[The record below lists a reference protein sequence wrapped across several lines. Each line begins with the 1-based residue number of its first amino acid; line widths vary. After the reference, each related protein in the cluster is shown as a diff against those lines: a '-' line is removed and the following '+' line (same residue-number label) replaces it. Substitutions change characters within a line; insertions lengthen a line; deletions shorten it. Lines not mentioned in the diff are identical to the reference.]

1 MILFYFSISGDMSG
15 SGSAIVLSALVFANC
30 LVPIALV
37 WLLDAN
43 RIKSLVGEPS
53 EIEKKLSN
61 KGQDHTFSEAA
72 IRLDFWYMSFAAMVV
87 IGISRMFDENAEALG
102 LHDEK
107 QSQMIGETY
116 SVYEVLGAVV
126 IGSILTFFR
135 SKMRPSLAIILCILV
150 AGLGQIPM
158 IYPSSWTF
166 SDPMRLAVATASF
179 AEGGLLVSLSSFCH
193 EEYGTELFGVF
204 FGTMWTFGAAGLFAF
219 DEIYFPNLFQW
230 YATENAVGVTYF
242 KTYG

>member
-1 MILFYFSISGDMSG
+1 MILLYFSISGDMSG
-15 SGSAIVLSALVFANC
+15 SVSAIVLSSLVFANSF
-30 LVPIALV
+30 VPIALI

-43 RIKSLVGEPS
+43 RIKSMVGEPS

-72 IRLDFWYMSFAAMVV
+72 VRLDFWYMSITAMVV

-107 QSQMIGETY
+107 KAQMIGEAY
-116 SVYEVLGAVV
+116 SVFEVAGAVV

-135 SKMRPSLAIILCILV
+135 SKIRPSLAIILCILI

-158 IYPSSWTF
+158 IYTS
-166 SDPMRLAVATASF
+166 
-179 AEGGLLVSLSSFCH
+179 
-193 EEYGTELFGVF
+193 
-204 FGTMWTFGAAGLFAF
+204 
-219 DEIYFPNLFQW
+219 
-230 YATENAVGVTYF
+230 
-242 KTYG
+242 